1 MENEEIV
8 YTVDWKWTV
17 EVHGFPPDK
26 IRDLKRNIE
35 EMKQNAR
42 NAFRLLH
49 YISPWCDN
57 NFDKSVW
64 TVCYTL

>member
-35 EMKQNAR
+35 EMK
-42 NAFRLLH
+42 
-49 YISPWCDN
+49 
-57 NFDKSVW
+57 
-64 TVCYTL
+64 